1 MTAAGS
7 KAYQRNESDQAL
19 EGVDLGVLASSLGP
33 VVRLLR
39 NHLASRIMLAFEPFG
54 LRTGSFSTMA
64 LIAANP
70 GCSQSDIA
78 RETGVDKSVVVALVD
93 LLEQRGLAERARSTQ
108 DRRRNTLTLTAEGH
122 KRLIEMHELALAVE
136 APIRAALSE
145 TEVATLIHLNRKAL
159 QALAGA
165 EGD

>member
-1 MTAAGS
+1 VN
-7 KAYQRNESDQAL
+7 KAYQREEKDQAL
-19 EGVDLGVLASSLGP
+19 EGVDMGVLGSSLGP

-39 NHLASRIMLAFEPFG
+39 NHLASRIMLAFEPYG

-93 LLEQRGLAERARSTQ
+93 LLEARGLAERTRSTR
-108 DRRRNTLTLTAEGH
+108 DRRRNALTLTAAG
-122 KRLIEMHELALAVE
+122 RAQLREMHGLALEVE
-136 APIRAALSE
+136 APVRAALSE
-145 TEVATLIHLNRKAL
+145 AEMETLIHLNRKAL
-159 QALAGA
+159 QALVASDG
-165 EGD
+165 G

>member
-1 MTAAGS
+1 MS
-7 KAYQRNESDQAL
+7 KALQEKQRDHTL
-19 EGVDLGVLASSLGP
+19 EGVDLGVLAGSLGP

-39 NHLASRIMLAFEPFG
+39 NHLASRIMEAFEPYE

-93 LLEQRGLAERARSTQ
+93 ALEARGLAERSKSSR
-108 DRRRNTLTLTAEGH
+108 DRRRNSLNLTQKGVELLH
-122 KRLIEMHELALAVE
+122 EMNQIALQVEKPIRSALAADEVE
-136 APIRAALSE
+136 
-145 TEVATLIHLNRKAL
+145 TLIHLNRKAL
-159 QALAGA
+159 QALVESDPG
-165 EGD
+165 